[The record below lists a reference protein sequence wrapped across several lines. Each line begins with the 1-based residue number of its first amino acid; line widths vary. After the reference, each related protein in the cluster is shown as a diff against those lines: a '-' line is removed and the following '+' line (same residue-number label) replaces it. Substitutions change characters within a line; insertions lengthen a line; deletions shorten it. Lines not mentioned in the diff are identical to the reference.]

1 MLKIIIL
8 IACTLVG
15 GVIGGMGMGGGTLTI
30 PLLTIF
36 CSLTQ
41 HEAQAINLVA
51 FIPMAAITLIIHT
64 RNKLVEY
71 KKVLPVALPA
81 LATSVACSFFALKVK
96 GKTLAFLY
104 GVFLVLLSIY
114 QLTTV
119 IITEVKKKKTKKQS
133 SAGYHG
139 ESKAN
144 EDKTKE

>member
-36 CSLTQ
+36 CGLTQ

-64 RNKLVEY
+64 KNKLVEY
-71 KKVLPVALPA
+71 KKVLPIALPA

-119 IITEVKKKKTKKQS
+119 IITEVKKKKAEKQS
-133 SAGYHG
+133 SAGQADK
-139 ESKAN
+139 SKAE

>member
-51 FIPMAAITLIIHT
+51 FIPMAIISLVIHIKNKRVKKDGIVWILVPAAITSLGGSFAAQALDGEILKRIFGGFLLI
-64 RNKLVEY
+64 L
-71 KKVLPVALPA
+71 
-81 LATSVACSFFALKVK
+81 SVIQFFAKEIEEKLDDL
-96 GKTLAFLY
+96 GKEA
-104 GVFLVLLSIY
+104 
-114 QLTTV
+114 
-119 IITEVKKKKTKKQS
+119 
-133 SAGYHG
+133 
-139 ESKAN
+139 
-144 EDKTKE
+144 

>member
-36 CSLTQ
+36 CGLTQ

-64 RNKLVEY
+64 KNKLVEY
-71 KKVLPVALPA
+71 KKVLPIALPA

-96 GKTLAFLY
+96 GKNACFLIRRFSRSA
-104 GVFLVLLSIY
+104 VDLSAY
-114 QLTTV
+114 DRNNNRS
-119 IITEVKKKKTKKQS
+119 EKEKS
-133 SAGYHG
+133 G
-139 ESKAN
+139 KA
-144 EDKTKE
+144 KLRGTSGQK

>member
-64 RNKLVEY
+64 KNKLVEY

-114 QLTTV
+114 QLMTV
-119 IITEVKKKKTKKQS
+119 IITEVKKKKNEKAKFRGLPRRNQS
-133 SAGYHG
+133 KRG
-139 ESKAN
+139 
-144 EDKTKE
+144 

>member
-51 FIPMAAITLIIHT
+51 FIPMAIISLVIHIKNKRVKKDGIVWIIVPAAITSLGGSFAAQALDGEILKRIFGGFL
-64 RNKLVEY
+64 LV
-71 KKVLPVALPA
+71 L
-81 LATSVACSFFALKVK
+81 SVIQFFAKEIEEKLDDL
-96 GKTLAFLY
+96 GKEA
-104 GVFLVLLSIY
+104 
-114 QLTTV
+114 
-119 IITEVKKKKTKKQS
+119 
-133 SAGYHG
+133 
-139 ESKAN
+139 
-144 EDKTKE
+144 